1 MKTMVME
8 SSKDENTAF
17 NASVTASNVMLNEQ
31 AQMELLAQS
40 RQTLPQ
46 VKDATS
52 LQQNFEQSPYWKYN
66 DAVRSQINAVKE
78 DARL

>member
-1 MKTMVME
+1 MVME

-40 RQTLPQ
+40 RQTLP
-46 VKDATS
+46 
-52 LQQNFEQSPYWKYN
+52 
-66 DAVRSQINAVKE
+66 
-78 DARL
+78 